1 MFRFSHIDQENVELQ
16 KNEWGKW
23 IDICYESVMKETIE
37 ESDYEKSD
45 SSKTELEDSTKKE
58 SYNAKGKLS
67 FVYKSPDTWHQEQ
80 KSTH

>member
-1 MFRFSHIDQENVELQ
+1 
-16 KNEWGKW
+16 
-23 IDICYESVMKETIE
+23 MKETIE

-58 SYNAKGKLS
+58 SYNAKGKLT

>member
-1 MFRFSHIDQENVELQ
+1 
-16 KNEWGKW
+16 
-23 IDICYESVMKETIE
+23 MKEIIE

-58 SYNAKGKLS
+58 SYNAKGKLT